1 MHKFRIGWVQI
12 LAQVIRI
19 GCVKLQVCIQVS
31 IQLDESH
38 TLLHERQDS
47 IHLMPHEKEF
57 IKALP
62 TTCTCPFF
70 AQKEK
75 RKNGSTAVDQGV
87 RTSSSCSKWNM
98 GSSTN
103 GNGMIRR

>member
-1 MHKFRIGWVQI
+1 MGANSSASNQTRVC
-12 LAQVIRI
+12 QVAR
-19 GCVKLQVCIQVS
+19 CVKLQVCIQVS
-31 IQLDESH
+31 IQSDESR

-47 IHLMPHEKEF
+47 IHLMPYEKEF

-75 RKNGSTAVDQGV
+75 EKMAVQQLIKELGRRLLVANGIWAAQ
-87 RTSSSCSKWNM
+87 RM
-98 GSSTN
+98 A
-103 GNGMIRR
+103 ME